1 MGNRQ
6 SAIGSRRGAES
17 AAHSIETGPRRGEYA
32 MAKLPYPLIDADN
45 HYYETPDCFT
55 RHIES

>member
-1 MGNRQ
+1 
-6 SAIGSRRGAES
+6 
-17 AAHSIETGPRRGEYA
+17 

-55 RHIES
+55 RHIESEYRDATLVATRNDQGEWDTCLGGKPSG